1 MSLTHVSALVLNPNV
16 RGVLIDVSIAVVH
29 VDELA
34 LVLGGGRVYVSF
46 FVVGIGVA
54 VVPGLV
60 IHILVVGIFVV
71 RIVGSLRVDCAR
83 MPAGD
88 TR

>member
-1 MSLTHVSALVLNPNV
+1 MTLTHVSALVLNPNV

-29 VDELA
+29 VDKLA
-34 LVLGGGRVYVSF
+34 LVLGGCRVYVSF

-60 IHILVVGIFVV
+60 IHVLVV
-71 RIVGSLRVDCAR
+71 RIFVIRVVSGLCINRAR
-83 MPAGD
+83 MPASD